1 MIRDR
6 LWALI
11 VSGFGYQRLGRT
23 EQRFK
28 FSIDLDQPVYQIT
41 CLVCVFRMNTAIEHQ
56 GQTANLRGICLKA
69 C

>member
-28 FSIDLDQPVYQIT
+28 FSVDLNQPVYQIT
-41 CLVCVFRMNTAIEHQ
+41 SLACVFRVNTAIQH
-56 GQTANLRGICLKA
+56 
-69 C
+69 